1 MLKKINLRRIIM
13 KKTKKIIS
21 ALLSIVFIAAFSIT
35 SNDSILVFKNL
46 SISASAETTS
56 SGFVYTVSGTTATIT
71 GYTGSSEYLTIPST
85 ITNNGVTYTVTS
97 LGQNAFR
104 ENSTIKRVYI
114 SSGIKSIGT
123 MCFYK
128 CSNLTYISI
137 PNTIQIMY
145 SYCFEACN
153 KLTTVSFKRN
163 PYRHFC
169 KLFFINF
176 YFNSGFCKKNW
187 YGGI

>member
-1 MLKKINLRRIIM
+1 M

-97 LGQNAFR
+97 LGQNAFK

-128 CSNLTYISI
+128 
-137 PNTIQIMY
+137 
-145 SYCFEACN
+145 
-153 KLTTVSFKRN
+153 
-163 PYRHFC
+163 
-169 KLFFINF
+169 
-176 YFNSGFCKKNW
+176 
-187 YGGI
+187 